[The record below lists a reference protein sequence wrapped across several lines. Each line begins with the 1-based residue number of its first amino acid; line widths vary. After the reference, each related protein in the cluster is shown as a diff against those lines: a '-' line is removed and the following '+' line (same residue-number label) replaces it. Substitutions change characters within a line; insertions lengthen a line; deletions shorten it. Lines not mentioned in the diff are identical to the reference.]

1 MAHHRATF
9 AEINLKAFKHNL
21 QNLKTI
27 TKPATG
33 LGPATGIMAVI
44 KADAYGHGAIPCA
57 KAAINIGVDY
67 LGAGII
73 EEGIELR
80 ENGITE
86 PILILGSIFP
96 DEVADLVRH
105 DLATILCT
113 PHLAQALAK
122 EAEKQGKT
130 VNVHIKVDTGMNR
143 LGVLPE
149 NLMPLIETI
158 SNLPTLKLEALST
171 HFSSADDEDTS
182 ITMQQIKSFQKTVTE
197 LQKAGV
203 TMPPLTHLA
212 NTSALFRFP
221 ESRSKMVRPGLI
233 LYGALPSPVLN
244 SVVQEVCQKENLHNF
259 QPVMQWKSKII
270 LLKSVQKGQPLS
282 YSRKHFTQKD
292 SLIATLPIGY
302 ADGLH
307 RNLSNN
313 MDVLINGKRAPQVG
327 TICMDMTLI
336 DVTEV
341 PDVKIG
347 DEVVIFGKQGEEE
360 IRVEEL
366 ARKSDTIPY
375 EILCNVGKRVPRI
388 YQG

>member
-9 AEINLKAFKHNL
+9 AEINLKALKHNL

-27 TKPATG
+27 TEPT
-33 LGPATGIMAVI
+33 TGIMAVI

-57 KAAINIGVDY
+57 KAAVDSGVDY

-96 DEVADLVRH
+96 DEVADLVQH

-122 EAEKQGKT
+122 EAEKQGKI

-149 NLMPLIETI
+149 NLLPLVETI
-158 SNLPTLKLEALST
+158 SNLPALKLEAIST

-182 ITMQQIKSFQKTVTE
+182 ITTQQIELFHKTLSE

-244 SVVQEVCQKENLHNF
+244 SVVQEVCQKENLQNF

-282 YSRKHFTQKD
+282 YSRKHITQKD

-307 RNLSNN
+307 RSLSNN
-313 MDVLINGKRAPQVG
+313 MDVLIKGKRAPQVG
-327 TICMDMTLI
+327 TICMDMILI
-336 DVTEV
+336 DVTEI
-341 PDVKIG
+341 PDVQMG

-360 IRVEEL
+360 ISVEEL
-366 ARKSDTIPY
+366 AKKSNSIPY
-375 EILCNVGKRVPRI
+375 EILCNVGKRVPRV
-388 YQG
+388 YQD

>member
-21 QNLKTI
+21 QNLRAI
-27 TKPATG
+27 TEPSTG

-57 KAAINIGVDY
+57 KAAIDIGVEY

-80 ENGITE
+80 ENNITE

-105 DLATILCT
+105 NFATILCT

-149 NLMPLIETI
+149 NLLPLIKTI
-158 SNLPTLKLEALST
+158 NNLPTLKLEALST
-171 HFSSADDEDTS
+171 HFSSADDKDRS
-182 ITMQQIKSFQKTVTE
+182 ITTQQIELFQKTLSE

-233 LYGALPSPVLN
+233 LYGALPSPILN
-244 SVVQEVCQKENLHNF
+244 SVVEEICQKENLQNF

-282 YSRKHFTQKD
+282 YSRKYFTPRD
-292 SLIATLPIGY
+292 SVIATLPIGY

-313 MDVLINGKRAPQVG
+313 MEVLIRGKRVPQVG
-327 TICMDMTLI
+327 TICMDMILI

-341 PDVKIG
+341 PDVQMG

-360 IRVEEL
+360 ITVEEL
-366 ARKSDTIPY
+366 AKRSNTIPY
-375 EILCNVGKRVPRI
+375 EILCNVGKRVPRV
-388 YQG
+388 YR

>member
-27 TKPATG
+27 TE
-33 LGPATGIMAVI
+33 PATGIMAVI
-44 KADAYGHGAIPCA
+44 KADAYGHGALPCA
-57 KAAINIGVDY
+57 KAAVDLGVNY

-96 DEVADLVRH
+96 DEAEDLVRH

-113 PHLAQALAK
+113 PDLAQALAK
-122 EAEKQGKT
+122 EAEKQRKT

-149 NLMPLIETI
+149 NLLPLIKTI
-158 SNLPTLKLEALST
+158 SNLPALKLEALST
-171 HFSSADDEDTS
+171 HFSSADDEDKS
-182 ITMQQIKSFQKTVTE
+182 ITTQQIELFQKTLTE
-197 LQKAGV
+197 LQEAGV

-212 NTSALFRFP
+212 NTSALLRFP

-233 LYGALPSPVLN
+233 LYGSLPSPVLN
-244 SVVQEVCQKENLHNF
+244 SVAQEVCQKENLKNF

-282 YSRKHFTQKD
+282 YSRKHFTQKN

-313 MDVLINGKRAPQVG
+313 MEVLVKGKRAPQVG
-327 TICMDMTLI
+327 TICMDMILI

-341 PDVKIG
+341 SDVNIG

-360 IRVEEL
+360 ILVEEL
-366 ARKSDTIPY
+366 ARKSNTIPY
-375 EILCNVGKRVPRI
+375 EILCNVGKRVLRI

>member
-21 QNLKTI
+21 QNLKKI
-27 TKPATG
+27 TKPD
-33 LGPATGIMAVI
+33 TGIMAVI
-44 KADAYGHGAIPCA
+44 KADAYGHGALPCA
-57 KAAINIGVDY
+57 KAAVDSGVDY

-80 ENGITE
+80 KNGVTG

-96 DEVADLVRH
+96 DESADLVRH

-113 PHLAQALAK
+113 RHLAEALAK

-149 NLMPLIETI
+149 NLLPLIKTI

-171 HFSSADDEDTS
+171 HFSSADDKDTT
-182 ITMQQIKSFQKTVTE
+182 ITTQQIELFQKTLTE

-203 TMPPLTHLA
+203 TMPSITHMA
-212 NTSALFRFP
+212 NTSALLRFP
-221 ESRSKMVRPGLI
+221 ESRVKMVRPGLI

-244 SVVQEVCQKENLHNF
+244 SVVKEICQKENLHKF

-282 YSRKHFTQKD
+282 YSRKHFTQRD

-313 MDVLINGKRAPQVG
+313 MDILAKGKRAPQVG
-327 TICMDMTLI
+327 TICMDMILI

-341 PDVKIG
+341 PDVQMG
-347 DEVVIFGKQGEEE
+347 DEVVIFGKQGKEE
-360 IRVEEL
+360 ISVEEL
-366 ARKSDTIPY
+366 AKKSNTIPY

-388 YQG
+388 YKE

>member
-21 QNLKTI
+21 QNLRAI
-27 TKPATG
+27 TE
-33 LGPATGIMAVI
+33 PATGIMAVI
-44 KADAYGHGAIPCA
+44 KADAYGHGVIPCA
-57 KAAINIGVDY
+57 KAAVDTGVEY

-80 ENGITE
+80 ENNITE

-96 DEVADLVRH
+96 DEVEDLVRH
-105 DLATILCT
+105 NFATILCT

-149 NLMPLIETI
+149 NLLPLIKTI
-158 SNLPTLKLEALST
+158 NNLPTLKLEALST
-171 HFSSADDEDTS
+171 HFSSADDKDTS
-182 ITMQQIKSFQKTVTE
+182 ITTQQIELFQKTLSE

-203 TMPPLTHLA
+203 TMPTLTHLA

-244 SVVQEVCQKENLHNF
+244 SVVEKICQKKNLQNF

-270 LLKSVQKGQPLS
+270 LLKSVQKDQPLS
-282 YSRKHFTQKD
+282 YSRKYFTPRD
-292 SLIATLPIGY
+292 SVIATLPIGY

-313 MDVLINGKRAPQVG
+313 MEVLIRGKRVPQVG
-327 TICMDMTLI
+327 TICMDMILI

-341 PDVKIG
+341 PDVQMG

-360 IRVEEL
+360 ITVEEL
-366 ARKSDTIPY
+366 AKRSNTIPY
-375 EILCNVGKRVPRI
+375 EILCNVGKRVPRV
-388 YQG
+388 YR

>member
-9 AEINLKAFKHNL
+9 AEINLKALKHNL

-27 TKPATG
+27 TEPT
-33 LGPATGIMAVI
+33 TGIMAVI

-57 KAAINIGVDY
+57 KAAVDSGVDY

-86 PILILGSIFP
+86 PILTLGSIFP

-122 EAEKQGKT
+122 EAEKQGKI
-130 VNVHIKVDTGMNR
+130 VNVHVKVDTGMNR

-149 NLMPLIETI
+149 NLLPLVKTI
-158 SNLPTLKLEALST
+158 SNLPTLKLEAIST

-182 ITMQQIKSFQKTVTE
+182 ITTQQIELFQKTLTD

-203 TMPPLTHLA
+203 TMPPLIHLA
-212 NTSALFRFP
+212 NTSALLRFP

-233 LYGALPSPVLN
+233 LYGALPSPALN
-244 SVVQEVCQKENLHNF
+244 PVAKEICQNENLQNF

-313 MDVLINGKRAPQVG
+313 MEVLIKGKRAPQVG
-327 TICMDMTLI
+327 TICMDMILI

-341 PDVKIG
+341 PDIQMG

-366 ARKSDTIPY
+366 AKKSNTIPY
-375 EILCNVGKRVPRI
+375 EILCNVGKRVPRV
-388 YQG
+388 YQE

>member
-21 QNLKTI
+21 QNLKKI
-27 TKPATG
+27 TEPATG

-44 KADAYGHGAIPCA
+44 KADAYGHGALPCA
-57 KAAINIGVDY
+57 KAAVDSGVDY

-80 ENGITE
+80 ENGITK

-96 DEVADLVRH
+96 DEVVDLVRH
-105 DLATILCT
+105 NLATILCT
-113 PHLAQALAK
+113 PHLAQTLAK

-149 NLMPLIETI
+149 NLLSLVETI

-182 ITMQQIKSFQKTVTE
+182 ITMQQIDLFQKTLTE

-212 NTSALFRFP
+212 NTSALLRFP

-244 SVVQEVCQKENLHNF
+244 SVVQDICQKENLQNF

-282 YSRKHFTQKD
+282 YSRKHFTQRD
-292 SLIATLPIGY
+292 SVIATLPIGY

-313 MDVLINGKRAPQVG
+313 MEVLVKGKRAPQVG
-327 TICMDMTLI
+327 TICMDMILI

-341 PDVKIG
+341 PDVQMG

-360 IRVEEL
+360 ISVEEL
-366 ARKSDTIPY
+366 AKKSNTIPY
-375 EILCNVGKRVPRI
+375 EILCNVGKRVPRV

>member
-27 TKPATG
+27 TEPATV

-57 KAAINIGVDY
+57 KAAVDSGVDY

-130 VNVHIKVDTGMNR
+130 MNVHIKVDTGMNR

-149 NLMPLIETI
+149 NLLPLIKTI
-158 SNLPTLKLEALST
+158 SNLRALKIEALST

-182 ITMQQIKSFQKTVTE
+182 ITTQQIELFQKTLID

-203 TMPPLTHLA
+203 TMPALTHLA
-212 NTSALFRFP
+212 NTSALLRFP
-221 ESRSKMVRPGLI
+221 ESRSTMVRPGLI
-233 LYGALPSPVLN
+233 LYGALPSPILK
-244 SVVQEVCQKENLHNF
+244 SVVEEICQKENLQNF

-270 LLKSVQKGQPLS
+270 FLNPVQKGQPLS
-282 YSRKHFTQKD
+282 YSRKYFTQRD

-302 ADGLH
+302 ADGLN

-313 MDVLINGKRAPQVG
+313 MEVLIKGKRAPQVG
-327 TICMDMTLI
+327 TICMDMILI

-341 PDVKIG
+341 PDVQMG

-360 IRVEEL
+360 IQVEEL
-366 ARKSDTIPY
+366 AKKSNTIPY
-375 EILCNVGKRVPRI
+375 EILCNVGKRVPRV
-388 YQG
+388 YKG